1 MGVVLSETGKLFAID
16 LATSK
21 ILWSKM
27 ASRDCVIDR
36 HGRGR
41 GFDPRYVRFLFR
53 VKNGPKI
60 WLRISHSNGK
70 YDLIEPTT
78 GSRSASSACV
88 PVSLSLDSP
97 MLLDDRN
104 DGVWSD

>member
-41 GFDPRYVRFLFR
+41 GFDPR

-78 GSRSASSACV
+78 
-88 PVSLSLDSP
+88 
-97 MLLDDRN
+97 
-104 DGVWSD
+104 